1 MPTEKNIPPSNNLD
15 NYVHSAYDEDMNLG
29 HYVIFSP
36 KDRMYKRIIEN
47 IEYGDII
54 IYYFY
59 YFEDFEAGDRP
70 DDIYYKVYMY
80 ISEEPIS
87 LYKFTDSDRNK
98 QTLVL
103 IDNNLEEYSES
114 KHILS
119 NDLNNI
125 IDLSVYMIKFIDL
138 KGTLSTNGV
147 LKWK

>member
-36 KDRMYKRIIEN
+36 KDKMYKRIIKN

-54 IYYFY
+54 IYY
-59 YFEDFEAGDRP
+59 FEAGDRP

-87 LYKFTDSDRNK
+87 LYKFAGSDRNK

-103 IDNNLEEYSES
+103 IDNNLEEYSDS

-119 NDLNNI
+119 DDLNNI

-138 KGTLSTNGV
+138 KGTLSANGV

>member
-1 MPTEKNIPPSNNLD
+1 
-15 NYVHSAYDEDMNLG
+15 
-29 HYVIFSP
+29 
-36 KDRMYKRIIEN
+36 
-47 IEYGDII
+47 
-54 IYYFY
+54 
-59 YFEDFEAGDRP
+59 
-70 DDIYYKVYMY
+70 MY

-119 NDLNNI
+119 DDLNNI

-138 KGTLSTNGV
+138 KGTLSANGV